1 MRVSILVHNVYG
13 VGGTNRTVINL
24 ADGLVQRGHKV
35 EIVSILRRLDE
46 PMLAVPAGVALVPLV
61 DLRPHKADRD
71 DSRGREMSAVVPIE
85 EEFARFYSRLTDER
99 IAAHLA
105 RSRSDVVIGTRTAL
119 NLYVARSG
127 RPGTV
132 RIAQEHMTQSLI
144 PESVRAEMR
153 RHYGVLDAVVTVT
166 EADATAVRDTLGPG
180 GPPVS
185 AVPNSVPAPAV
196 APADGAS
203 KIIVAAGR
211 LDSIK
216 RYDLLVRAFA
226 RVVEERPDWRLRIY
240 GSGNQFGRIRAL
252 AADLD
257 LHNHVQMMGSYAPLE
272 AEWVKGSIAAVTSDH
287 ESFGMTIV
295 EAMRCGVPVVSTDC
309 PVGPREIIRHGVDG
323 LLVPTGD
330 VDAIA
335 DGLLQLIND
344 DSLRVRLGR
353 AALENS
359 RRYDPLV
366 VSGMHESLF
375 GGGTTPLSRMRD
387 KAGRL
392 LAGLRR
398 SSEAAPVADC
408 TMTGNRIVVSA
419 PDASHLLFRARAD
432 KRTVLLPLS
441 DGTAEFDA
449 DGTLLDE
456 GRWDLFLSDR
466 AGLRTRR
473 LRAGLLDVRGLLS
486 SGSSP
491 GPFARNVPY
500 RTADGH
506 LAVGV
511 WRRERHAEFEDIGY
525 GEDVITVRGRLI
537 GSSFG
542 GAAPE
547 LVLTRRGDHP
557 ATLAVAGTSD
567 DDGDFAAD
575 VPLAE
580 LAALRLL
587 RHEDW
592 DVEVRPAGGGWSA
605 PVARLMDDIIER
617 KKVFVYPPMRV
628 DDEPPLELYE
638 ESPRPEV
645 RVKPYCTV
653 NSGLS
658 FIMSD
663 RA

>member
-1 MRVSILVHNVYG
+1 MRVSILVHHVYG

-24 ADGLVQRGHKV
+24 ADGLVQRGHTV

-46 PMLAVPAGVALVPLV
+46 PMLAIPAVVALVPLV
-61 DLRPHKADRD
+61 DLRPHRPDRD
-71 DSRGREMSAVVPIE
+71 DSRTREASAIVPVE

-105 RSRSDVVIGTRTAL
+105 RSRSDAVIGTRTAL

-144 PESVRAEMR
+144 PEPVHAEMR

-166 EADATAVRDTLGPG
+166 EADATAVRDRLGPG
-180 GPPVS
+180 APPVH
-185 AVPNSVPAPAV
+185 AIPNSVPDPAI

-203 KIIVAAGR
+203 RIVVAAGR
-211 LDSIK
+211 LATIK

-226 RVVEERPDWRLRIY
+226 QVVEERPDWRLRIY

-309 PVGPREIIRHGVDG
+309 PVGPREIIRHGEDG
-323 LLVPTGD
+323 LLVPVGD

-335 DGLLQLIND
+335 AGLLQLIND
-344 DSLRVRLGR
+344 EPLRVRLGR

-359 RRYDPLV
+359 RRYDPAV
-366 VSGMHESLF
+366 VSGLHESLL
-375 GGGTTPLSRMRD
+375 GGPTTPLSRLRD
-387 KAGRL
+387 RAGRL
-392 LAGLRR
+392 LTGLRR
-398 SSEAAPVADC
+398 SSGEAPVADC
-408 TMTGNRIVVSA
+408 TMTGSRIVVSA
-419 PDASHLLFRARAD
+419 PPAAQLLFRARAD

-449 DGTLLDE
+449 DGPLLDE

-466 AGLRTRR
+466 SGRRTRR
-473 LRAGLLDVRGLLS
+473 LHAGLLDVRGLLAG
-486 SGSSP
+486 GSEAA
-491 GPFARNVPY
+491 PFVRNVPY

-506 LAVGV
+506 LAVGA
-511 WRRERHAEFEDIGY
+511 WRRERHAEFEDIRY

-557 ATLAVAGTSD
+557 ATLVVTGASSSGA
-567 DDGDFAAD
+567 DFTAD

-592 DVEVRPAGGGWSA
+592 DVEVRASGGEWSA

-628 DDEPPLELYE
+628 DDEPPGELYE
-638 ESPRPEV
+638 EMPRPEV

-663 RA
+663 RT